1 MDEIV
6 NRPTTSL
13 LNAPTI
19 APYRYGGTLK
29 YRVYCTNLSI
39 VTQNYYSEPH
49 DNAGPSSLN
58 LSSDQSETRPLV
70 NTTDRSL
77 SLLLLLL

>member
-1 MDEIV
+1 M
-6 NRPTTSL
+6 NFTS
-13 LNAPTI
+13 
-19 APYRYGGTLK
+19 
-29 YRVYCTNLSI
+29 LSI
-39 VTQNYYSEPH
+39 VITGNYYSEPH

-77 SLLLLLL
+77 SLLLLLLLLLLSLLLLLL